1 MARFTRLQV
10 QKPLIESEAAGAT
23 VTNKLTL
30 AATGT
35 LTVGDYVHNET
46 DSTYATITV
55 IDSATL
61 VTLSANI
68 AASTEVVSVYSATES
83 VDRLIS
89 AERYLLSE
97 QASPAT
103 NGIGVT
109 TVNYA
114 SGGTDILTITH
125 APQAALIT
133 GMAEAVEAGIAAAH
147 GVGTRPSTS
156 AAAVLP
162 VAILNLSIA

>member
-10 QKPLIESEAAGAT
+10 QNLLDSGT
-23 VTNKLTL
+23 D
-30 AATGT
+30 ATGT
-35 LTVGDYVHNET
+35 TDKLTVASTATYTVGDYVHNT
-46 DSTYATITV
+46 TNDTYATITV
-55 IDSATL
+55 IDSGT
-61 VTLSANI
+61 VVELSADI
-68 AASTEVVSVYSATES
+68 MTATETYAVYSATES

-125 APQAALIT
+125 VPQAALIT